1 MKKWDSTSIDLKSSK
16 GIFFF
21 KFDIHKSLALDEIL
35 MRVLNNL
42 VGM

>member
-1 MKKWDSTSIDLKSSK
+1 MKKWDSTAIDLKSSK
-16 GIFFF
+16 GIFL

-42 VGM
+42 LGM